1 MNKKARYISGAV
13 AVALLTAG
21 SPIIVPML
29 NPVGVVKA
37 DTDII
42 KGHNVTNESLSPSD
56 MLTAFKSQ
64 FDDRYVAS
72 SQSITSVLN
81 SLAEDSENNFNYFDL
96 NNPKYIHDFQ
106 NSGQIAMLKDTSK
119 TPIPSSYFY
128 SGSNNN
134 YYYRD
139 MLVAMTIADKD
150 GNNIDIS
157 DTDKLK
163 NLTMNDSEFPL
174 TATIHISESKD
185 SDLAPLTSLATVT
198 DPSLL
203 EFSFKISLS
212 RFDISKN
219 QSMVPITVGS
229 SLSSLSTEGNGLKIT
244 DNYTNDPKYTSSLTS
259 AEKPMLGQSLFT
271 SREKAAEYAAESDFD
286 PTSTDKGNASPDQFS
301 DGKIISNGTYY
312 QTVSYNLSGADSA
325 IEDMLTGDKSDV
337 TGAAV
342 SPYQTFINGSNTAA
356 TPGTDY
362 VLNRDTKT
370 ITVIRKLSTN
380 ATINAK
386 LSIPQVKVNSLIS
399 DAKPTAADYLSD
411 QSGENTANDIPTSNV
426 EVGSEYYTDP
436 SLKSNYKATS
446 DEVSATNFLKPGKYY
461 RTIKFTL
468 KNGSISDYDAL
479 PLSIDSDSKG
489 NTVTYVQ
496 EVDVRNDATANYD
509 NPLDAKIGD
518 TSNTVSKNDTLIST
532 DSSTGLSTNLIQDNG
547 ISFGNKYY
555 RYTPGKEETLQNE
568 VLNGSNDDSLT
579 DGVVDSS
586 GKFAKS
592 GDFLRTITYTLVANS
607 VDTNTFDTTN
617 SKYKLGTDSKGNDTI
632 TYVQKV
638 HVSQIPVIVSI
649 KDLIVHL
656 GAKNYSD
663 QLELARE
670 SIAENDITTDG
681 SSSSSL
687 LDPANDPDPIES
699 KLPTGIVLGDDYYT
713 DRSLK
718 SKSSTGLSS
727 AGTYYRKIT
736 FYLTA
741 DVNTLS
747 FGDNIPW
754 AKDEDKNSVT
764 FVQKIRVLTNVV
776 TASVPCFMS
785 QIGKEVMSQTMEDQS
800 ITTEADATL
809 SLTTDSVSIA
819 YLESSDNKFYSSED
833 NAQEGINA
841 ITFSRFNNVFTVPGT
856 YYRKVIFH
864 LEAGTDA
871 KNYVFPKINDLDP
884 VFSTADDGK
893 IPTVEYLQKIVINSP
908 ELIVQ
913 TDHYASDIVTIG
925 EDMSKVMDDSILTSL
940 SANGSV
946 IANGTVGTEYFDDAT
961 HAVKNEDPVSG
972 TTFTEAKPY
981 YRRVTFKL
989 PGDISKYTSFS
1000 GEEGV
1005 DYTIDKS
1012 NNTITYAQKINVIDP
1027 RVTVTIPD
1035 ISINVN
1041 APVSSIDD
1049 DTKGIS
1055 FISNETGK
1063 SIVSQDK
1070 IFVYSHRDP
1079 TSDSEPDYYFKDSSL
1094 TDIIKDIQNQN
1105 WMFKDG
1111 NRVFTAPGKYYR
1123 LIMFTAENLPDY
1135 YTFSDT
1141 NNGSTEKSNN
1151 NTTVGYYIQRVNVGY
1166 PVTVKIDDSVSSKV
1180 GSDITS
1186 VDAGNYDL
1194 ISSEESGKSIVDT
1207 SATSYGTE
1215 YYDIFDDV
1223 KDILDK
1229 KVEPISDVTDG
1240 EKFTKSG
1247 TYYRVI
1253 KFVLKSGETPSNYSF
1268 GNGKLSSDGKSVEYI
1283 QKVNIATGEVTAVID
1298 RGETKFGETLP
1309 SDSLGAKVDLVL
1321 SDGGG
1326 SIMSDGKITYGN
1338 KYYKSIDEAL
1348 RGKNPLDTVSNA
1360 ADPYYRTVTF
1370 TLKNP
1375 VDSYTFSG
1383 DHLIDKDNNTVTFAQ
1398 EIKVEPANAV
1408 FSVKPLDDIETKT
1421 STTDQKVTQTD
1432 GYTLVGS
1439 TSVKVGNIYYKS
1451 RDGALKDALN
1461 PGMDKSL
1468 IATDATSGNYL
1479 NEGDWYRLIYFT
1491 VNDDFFNN
1499 YEVSDDNMKK
1509 VDNHTV
1515 VYAQPVNVSHSTA
1528 VTKPEITNGKAI
1540 VDNSI
1545 NTVQSGV
1552 NKLLDSNNVVISENP
1567 SFGSDY
1573 YDNYDDVFDAD
1584 AAKSTR
1590 VVNGEFKKAGTYY
1603 RKITFTLTDDA
1614 LAANNFDAN
1623 AHVSGNTVSYVQT
1636 VNVAAKTNI
1645 NIDADST
1652 VNVTAGS
1659 AESTLTNN
1667 YKLTDDD
1674 NNSVGTL
1681 STSNKIAYYGELSDA
1696 LAQNTKTDSDAI
1708 SGGNFNAGKYYRLL
1722 VFTPNA
1728 GVNKDNYSLNN
1739 SNLAWSADGTKILF
1753 AQEINASANAV
1764 SKYNISTPKVTIG
1777 SSEEDSE
1784 TSNGN
1789 QIFDHSGKE
1798 ISASVTFGKDYY
1810 ANSGD
1815 VFDKNAKP
1823 VDGVVV
1829 DDNFVKVDTYYREI
1843 IFHLSHADIVNN
1855 SFGNAKVDTNNNT
1868 VSYVQAVVVSQSNVA
1883 RINVNPIS
1891 VKVGTSVD
1899 SVKNTD
1905 TLTDATNNPLGTA
1918 TVDNS
1923 KFYDKATDALSG
1935 TNEDVN
1941 ATTNGLFNKGT
1952 YYRLVTFKT
1961 VSDFAKNY
1969 ALNDL
1974 NARVNTDGSVTY
1986 AQKIDVK
1993 ANGVVKHNFG
2003 DISANIGE
2011 STDKVAVATGTLTDA
2026 SGNEIKASV
2035 SAESIYYD
2043 NYDDVFSG
2051 TGKVT
2056 EGINADK
2063 QFTKAGTYYRKI
2075 SFKLDSSVDI
2085 KNYDFGSDAHVS
2097 GNTVSFVQSVV
2108 VGENAASI
2116 TVGPLNI
2123 KTGTRTNDQS
2133 VTSTDGYV
2141 LRAGD
2146 DSFTDPTL
2154 GMTYYKSINGA
2165 LGKSNGDEVDPN
2177 AVTAVTDG
2185 AFNKG
2190 TYYRQVV
2197 FKVGNDFVDKYN
2209 WADTTNAMYKDGTV
2223 IYAQQINVK
2232 DNVVSKHTIEDAK
2245 TNVGDSV
2252 TAVTSTGNALMDA
2265 SGNKLDATVSYG
2277 TDYYDNYDDVFT
2289 PNAAK
2294 TKDIA
2299 NGAFTK
2305 AGTYYRV
2312 INFKVSPEAIAQN
2325 DFGSEAHISGNTV
2338 SFVQAVSIDNKVNMA
2353 VNINVTPTIT
2363 VSADTA
2369 TNDSKLTKTT
2379 GYTLSNN
2386 LGTVLATVSAGDKY
2400 YTDVQSALK
2409 QGDTGLADVN
2419 GQFTKAGT
2427 YYRVITFKPSKA
2439 IDANSI
2445 SNPSARV
2452 NADGTISYVQAV
2464 TVTKN
2469 AANINSSVG
2478 ELDLRANAEKDN
2490 PALINT
2496 KEYSLKDVAG
2506 NSLVDK
2512 TKGTYGVE
2520 LGQTFYTDSGLT
2532 QKTTDASGARISKAG
2547 TYYRAVK
2554 FYLTSGAAA
2563 ANQFESIGGTYDAT
2577 DNSVTFVQMI
2587 KASAAPVTPS
2597 NPAIAKINNVTVD
2610 NGTSMTDKAL
2620 QNTDD
2625 VYIVDKNGDSIIAD
2639 GGIKFDT
2646 TLYDSVGRP
2655 VTNLKTAGTYSQV
2668 ITVKLE
2674 SNVSAYT
2681 FGEGYKVDPTNNTI
2695 SYVRTVTV
2703 KAASSTGGNSGNTG
2717 GSTGGNSGSST
2728 ETGGSTGAETDE
2740 DDDWNYSPIQGV
2752 VTTKT
2757 DHLFYTLNNQDN
2769 DKIPNRVLGK
2779 DSSWKTDQIR
2789 VNKAG
2794 VTQYRVATGEWI
2806 YADDVVLNQNSSED
2820 GDWTYTPVQG
2830 VVTTKTDQKKYQ
2842 LNNHENTAIANRDLK
2857 EDSSWKT
2864 DLYRTNKEG
2873 VRQYRVATGEWIDAD
2888 DVNFNQ
2894 NEDDFWTYESVSGVV
2909 KTKAGQT
2916 EYQLNDHENKAIAH
2930 RDLKEETSW
2939 KTDLYRTNEAGVKQY
2954 RVATGEWID
2963 ANDVDFINNN
2973 KNDEGWIYT
2982 SISGIV
2988 TTKPNQANY
2997 QLNNQNNSAIAGR
3010 ELVKDSSWKT
3020 DQYRTNREGIKQYR
3034 VATGEWVDAND
3045 VVYEDAVDTGVFRD
3059 GRKISGV
3066 INLDR
3071 TNIFYDLYSREN
3083 EIIEDY
3089 SLGEETSWK
3098 TDYKAQ
3104 DVNGDTYYHVG
3115 DNEWIK
3121 AEKGVHFNNYAWY

>member
-29 NPVGVVKA
+29 NPVDVVKA

-56 MLTAFKSQ
+56 MLTAFKNQ
-64 FDDRYVAS
+64 FDNRHVAS

-106 NSGQIAMLKDTSK
+106 NSGHIAMLKDTSK

-649 KDLIVHL
+649 KDLTVHL

-841 ITFSRFNNVFTVPGT
+841 ITFSRFNNVFTVPG
-856 YYRKVIFH
+856 
-864 LEAGTDA
+864 
-871 KNYVFPKINDLDP
+871 
-884 VFSTADDGK
+884 
-893 IPTVEYLQKIVINSP
+893 
-908 ELIVQ
+908 
-913 TDHYASDIVTIG
+913 
-925 EDMSKVMDDSILTSL
+925 
-940 SANGSV
+940 
-946 IANGTVGTEYFDDAT
+946 
-961 HAVKNEDPVSG
+961 
-972 TTFTEAKPY
+972 
-981 YRRVTFKL
+981 
-989 PGDISKYTSFS
+989 
-1000 GEEGV
+1000 
-1005 DYTIDKS
+1005 
-1012 NNTITYAQKINVIDP
+1012 
-1027 RVTVTIPD
+1027 
-1035 ISINVN
+1035 
-1041 APVSSIDD
+1041 
-1049 DTKGIS
+1049 
-1055 FISNETGK
+1055 
-1063 SIVSQDK
+1063 
-1070 IFVYSHRDP
+1070 
-1079 TSDSEPDYYFKDSSL
+1079 
-1094 TDIIKDIQNQN
+1094 
-1105 WMFKDG
+1105 
-1111 NRVFTAPGKYYR
+1111 KYYR

-1215 YYDIFDDV
+1215 YYDISDDV

-1348 RGKNPLDTVSNA
+1348 KGKNPLDTVSNA

-1408 FSVKPLDDIETKT
+1408 FSVKPLDDIEAKT
-1421 STTDQKVTQTD
+1421 STTDQRVTQTD

-1439 TSVKVGNIYYKS
+1439 TSVKVGDIYYKS

-1552 NKLLDSNNVVISENP
+1552 NKLLDSNDVVISEDP

-1573 YDNYDDVFDAD
+1573 YDNYDDVFNAD

-1652 VNVTAGS
+1652 VDVTAGS

-1753 AQEINASANAV
+1753 AQEINASANAI
-1764 SKYNISTPKVTIG
+1764 SKYNISTPNVTVG
-1777 SSEEDSE
+1777 SPEKDSE
-1784 TSNGN
+1784 ASSGN

-1798 ISASVTFGKDYY
+1798 ISTSVTFGKDYY

-1905 TLTDATNNPLGTA
+1905 TLTDVTNNSLGTA

-1969 ALNDL
+1969 TLSDI
-1974 NARVNTDGSVTY
+1974 NAKTNADGSVTY

-2011 STDKVAVATGTLTDA
+2011 STDKIAAATGTLTDA

-2075 SFKLDSSVDI
+2075 SFELDSSVDI

-2154 GMTYYKSINGA
+2154 GMTYYKSVNGA

-2209 WADTTNAMYKDGTV
+2209 WTDTTNAMYKDGTV

-2232 DNVVSKHTIEDAK
+2232 DNVISKHTIEDAK
-2245 TNVGDSV
+2245 ANVGDSV
-2252 TAVTSTGNALMDA
+2252 TAVTSTGDALMDA

-2289 PNAAK
+2289 SNAAK

-2325 DFGSEAHISGNTV
+2325 DFGSEVHISGNTV
-2338 SFVQAVSIDNKVNMA
+2338 SFVQAVSVDNKVNMA

-2445 SNPSARV
+2445 SNPNARV

-2496 KEYSLKDVAG
+2496 KEYYLKDVAG

-2554 FYLTSGAAA
+2554 FYLTSGAA

-2668 ITVKLE
+2668 ITVKLA

-2703 KAASSTGGNSGNTG
+2703 KAASSTGGNSGSTG

-2757 DHLFYTLNNQDN
+2757 DHPFYTLNNQDN

-2963 ANDVDFINNN
+2963 TNDVDFINNN

>member
-21 SPIIVPML
+21 SPIIAPML
-29 NPVGVVKA
+29 NPVNVVKA
-37 DTDII
+37 ATDLT

-64 FDDRYVAS
+64 FDNRYVAS

-106 NSGQIAMLKDTSK
+106 NSGHIAMLKDTSK

-185 SDLAPLTSLATVT
+185 TDLAPLTSLATVT

-219 QSMVPITVGS
+219 QSMIPITVGS

-286 PTSTDKGNASPDQFS
+286 PTITDKGDASPDQFS
-301 DGKIISNGTYY
+301 DGKINSNGTYY

-342 SPYQTFINGSNTAA
+342 SPYQTFINGSNAAA

-411 QSGENTANDIPTSNV
+411 QSGENAANDIPTSNV

-436 SLKSNYKATS
+436 SLGPNYKATS

-532 DSSTGLSTNLIQDNG
+532 DSSTGLSTNLVQDNG

-555 RYTPGKEETLQNE
+555 QYTPGQESTLQDDI
-568 VLNGSNDDSLT
+568 LNNSSSLSAT
-579 DGVVDSS
+579 NGVVDSS
-586 GKFAKS
+586 GKFAIS
-592 GDFLRTITYTLVANS
+592 GDYLRTITYTLVANS

-649 KDLIVHL
+649 KDLTVNL
-656 GAKNYSD
+656 GAKNQSD
-663 QLELARE
+663 QMELTRE
-670 SIAENDITTDG
+670 KLAENDITTDG

-687 LDPANDPDPIES
+687 LDPS
-699 KLPTGIVLGDDYYT
+699 KDSDDGVVTGMSFGDEYYT
-713 DRSLK
+713 DPSLGEEF
-718 SKSSTGLSS
+718 KSSTGLSS
-727 AGTYYRKIT
+727 AKTYYRKIT

-741 DVNTLS
+741 DIKTLS
-747 FGDNIPW
+747 FGDTIPW

-764 FVQKIRVLTNVV
+764 FVQKIRVLTNEVK
-776 TASVPCFMS
+776 ASVPDFTS
-785 QIGKEVMSQTMEDQS
+785 QIGINVMPPIVGTDNQV
-800 ITTEADATL
+800 IVREADANL

-819 YLESSDNKFYSSED
+819 DVENSDNKFYSSKD
-833 NAQEGINA
+833 NAQKGINA
-841 ITFSRFNNVFTVPGT
+841 ITFNQFNNVFTIPGT

-864 LEAGTDA
+864 LGAGTDV
-871 KNYVFPKINDLDP
+871 KNYIFPQINDLDP
-884 VFSTADDGK
+884 VSSTADDGR

-908 ELIVQ
+908 ELIAQ

-940 SANGSV
+940 NANGNV
-946 IANGTVGTEYFDDAT
+946 IVNGTVGTEYFDDAS
-961 HAVKNEDPVSG
+961 HAIRNEDPVSG

-981 YRRVTFKL
+981 YRRVIFKL

-1035 ISINVN
+1035 ISIDVN
-1041 APVSSIDD
+1041 APVSKIDD
-1049 DTKGIS
+1049 KTDGIS
-1055 FISNETGK
+1055 FIANETGK
-1063 SIVSQDK
+1063 SIASQDK
-1070 IFVYSHRDP
+1070 IFVYSHMDP

-1111 NRVFTAPGKYYR
+1111 NRVFTAPGTYYR

-1135 YTFSDT
+1135 YTFGDT
-1141 NNGSTEKSNN
+1141 NNGSTEKSD

-1166 PVTVKIDDSVSSKV
+1166 PVTAKIDPGSSKV

-1186 VDAGNYDL
+1186 VDAGNNDL

-1215 YYDIFDDV
+1215 YYNISDDE

-1229 KVEPISDVTDG
+1229 KVKPISDVTDG

-1247 TYYRVI
+1247 TYYRVV
-1253 KFVLKSGETPSNYSF
+1253 KFVLKSDENPSNYSF
-1268 GNGKLSSDGKSVEYI
+1268 GNGKLSSDGKSVEYV
-1283 QKVNIATGEVTAVID
+1283 QKVNIATGEVRAAID
-1298 RGETKFGETLP
+1298 QGEIKFGETLP
-1309 SDSLGAKVDLVL
+1309 SNSLGVKVDLVL

-1338 KYYKSIDEAL
+1338 KYYKSIDDAMK
-1348 RGKNPLDTVSNA
+1348 GKDPLDTVSNA

-1408 FSVKPLDDIETKT
+1408 FSVKPLDGVEAKT
-1421 STTDQKVTQTD
+1421 STTDQRVTQTD
-1432 GYTLVGS
+1432 SYTLVGS
-1439 TSVKVGNIYYKS
+1439 TSVKVGDIYYKN
-1451 RDGALKDALN
+1451 RDGALEDALN
-1461 PGMDKSL
+1461 PGKDESL

-1479 NEGDWYRLIYFT
+1479 NEGNWYRLIYFT
-1491 VNDDFFNN
+1491 VDDNFFNN
-1499 YEVSDDNMKK
+1499 YEVSDDNMEK

-1528 VTKPEITNGKAI
+1528 VTNPEITDGTAV

-1552 NKLLDSNNVVISENP
+1552 NKLLDSNNKVISENP

-1573 YDNYDDVFDAD
+1573 YDKYDYVFDTD
-1584 AAKSTR
+1584 ATKSTD
-1590 VVNGEFKKAGTYY
+1590 VVDGVFKKAKTYY

-1614 LAANNFDAN
+1614 IAANNFDAN

-1636 VNVAAKTNI
+1636 VNVSDKTNI

-1659 AESTLTNN
+1659 AEGTLTND
-1667 YKLTDDD
+1667 YKLTDD
-1674 NNSVGTL
+1674 NNNTVGTL
-1681 STSNKIAYYGELSDA
+1681 STSDKITYYGELTDA

-1739 SNLAWSADGTKILF
+1739 PNLAWSADGTKILF
-1753 AQEINASANAV
+1753 AQEIDASANAV
-1764 SKYNISTPKVTIG
+1764 SKYNISTSKVTVG
-1777 SSEEDSE
+1777 SSEKDSE
-1784 TSNGN
+1784 TSKGN

-1815 VFDKNAKP
+1815 VFDTNVKP

-1829 DDNFVKVDTYYREI
+1829 DGNFVKVDTYYREI

-1855 SFGNAKVDTNNNT
+1855 SFGTNAKVNTTENT
-1868 VSYVQAVVVSQSNVA
+1868 VSYVQTVVVSQVDVA

-1891 VKVGTSVD
+1891 VNVGTSVD

-1905 TLTDATNNPLGTA
+1905 TLTDVTNKSLGTA

-1935 TNEDVN
+1935 DNVDTN

-1969 ALNDL
+1969 TLNDP
-1974 NARVNTDGSVTY
+1974 NAKTNADGSVTY

-2011 STDKVAVATGTLTDA
+2011 LTDKIAAATGTLTDT
-2026 SGNEIKASV
+2026 SGNKIKASV

-2063 QFTKAGTYYRKI
+2063 QFTRAGAYYRKI
-2075 SFKLDSSVDI
+2075 SFKLDGSVDI

-2097 GNTVSFVQSVV
+2097 GNIVSFVQTVV

-2141 LRAGD
+2141 LKAGN
-2146 DSFTDPTL
+2146 DSFTNPTL

-2209 WADTTNAMYKDGTV
+2209 WTDSTDAIYKDGTV

-2232 DNVVSKHTIEDAK
+2232 DSVVSKHTIEDAK
-2245 TNVGDSV
+2245 ANVGDSV
-2252 TAVTSTGNALMDA
+2252 TSVTSTGNALMDA

-2312 INFKVSPEAIAQN
+2312 ISFTVSPEAIAQN

-2338 SFVQAVSIDNKVNMA
+2338 SFVQAVSVDTKATLA

-2363 VSADTA
+2363 VNAGTA
-2369 TNDSKLTKTT
+2369 TDDAKLMAIT
-2379 GYTLSNN
+2379 GYTLSNK
-2386 LGTVLATVSAGDKY
+2386 LGTILATVSAGSKY
-2400 YTDVQSALK
+2400 YTDAQSALK

-2419 GQFTKAGT
+2419 GQFTKADT

-2439 IDANSI
+2439 IDADSI
-2445 SNPSARV
+2445 SNPNARV

-2469 AANINSSVG
+2469 DANINSSVG

-2496 KEYSLKDVAG
+2496 KEYFLTDAAG

-2512 TKGTYGVE
+2512 TKGKYGVE
-2520 LGQTFYTDSGLT
+2520 LGQIFYTDSSLK
-2532 QKTTDASGARISKAG
+2532 QKTADASGARISKSG
-2547 TYYRAVK
+2547 TYYRTVK
-2554 FYLTSGAAA
+2554 FYLTNGAAD
-2563 ANQFESIGGTYDAT
+2563 ANKFERIGGTYDAT
-2577 DNSVTFVQMI
+2577 DNSVTFVQMV
-2587 KASAAPVTPS
+2587 KASATPVSPS

-2646 TLYDSVGRP
+2646 AIYDSVGRP
-2655 VTNLKTAGTYSQV
+2655 VTNLNEAGTYNQV
-2668 ITVKLE
+2668 ITVKLA
-2674 SNVSAYT
+2674 NDVSAYT
-2681 FGEGYKVDPTNNTI
+2681 FGAGYRVDTTNNTV
-2695 SYVRTVTV
+2695 SHVRTITV

-2728 ETGGSTGAETDE
+2728 GTGTSTGGETDE

-2757 DHLFYTLNNQDN
+2757 DHPFYTLNNQDN
-2769 DKIPNRVLGK
+2769 DKIPNRVLGQ

-2789 VNKAG
+2789 VNKDG
-2794 VTQYRVATGEWI
+2794 VTQYRVGAGEWI
-2806 YADDVVLNQNSSED
+2806 SADDVVLNQNSSED

-2894 NEDDFWTYESVSGVV
+2894 DKEDFWTYETVSGVV
-2909 KTKAGQT
+2909 KTKDGQT
-2916 EYQLNDHENKAIAH
+2916 EYQLNDQENKAIAH
-2930 RDLKEETSW
+2930 RDLKEDSSW
-2939 KTDLYRTNEAGVKQY
+2939 KTDLYRTNEAGVRQY

-2963 ANDVDFINNN
+2963 AGDVDFINN
-2973 KNDEGWIYT
+2973 KDDEGWIYT

-2988 TTKPNQANY
+2988 TTKSNQANY
-2997 QLNNQNNSAIAGR
+2997 QLDNQNNSAVAGR

-3020 DQYRTNREGIKQYR
+3020 DQYRTNREGVKQYR

-3045 VVYEDAVDTGVFRD
+3045 VVYEDAVDTGIFRD
-3059 GRKISGV
+3059 GRKVSGI